1 MTKLTVEDRIMG
13 RKEPLPPT
21 ELQLKAFTN
30 ETKYL
35 VYAEG
40 NDNKKVVTG
49 VSIGRILSVEKKQL
63 ITSGEKQVKANGLVI
78 ERIEQPTVKENLTV
92 EEDVREN
99 RTTEEEEQPKP
110 KPKPKRKRAK

>member
-1 MTKLTVEDRIMG
+1 MTKLSLEDKIMG
-13 RKEPLPPT
+13 RTEPLPPT
-21 ELQLKAFTN
+21 DLQLKAFTD

-49 VSIGRILSVEKKQL
+49 VSIGRILSMENKAL

-78 ERIEQPTVKENLTV
+78 ERIEEPTVKENLTV
-92 EEDVREN
+92 EE
-99 RTTEEEEQPKP
+99 EEP
-110 KPKPKRKRAK
+110 PKPKRKRAK

>member
-1 MTKLTVEDRIMG
+1 MTKLSIEDKIMG
-13 RKEPLPPT
+13 RTEPLPPT

-49 VSIGRILSVEKKQL
+49 VSIGRILSMENKQL

-78 ERIEQPTVKENLTV
+78 ERIV
-92 EEDVREN
+92 EEA
-99 RTTEEEEQPKP
+99 TEETSETDEEISVVE

>member
-13 RKEPLPPT
+13 RTEPLPLT

-40 NDNKKVVTG
+40 NDNKKIVTG
-49 VSIGRILSVEKKQL
+49 VSIGRILSMENKQL

-78 ERIEQPTVKENLTV
+78 ERIEEEVAKENLATDEEISVV
-92 EEDVREN
+92 E
-99 RTTEEEEQPKP
+99 

>member
-1 MTKLTVEDRIMG
+1 MTKLSLEDKIMG
-13 RKEPLPPT
+13 RTEPLPPT
-21 ELQLKAFTN
+21 DLQLKAFTN

-49 VSIGRILSVEKKQL
+49 VSIGRILSMENKQL

-78 ERIEQPTVKENLTV
+78 ERIEEEVVKEISETDEEISVV
-92 EEDVREN
+92 E
-99 RTTEEEEQPKP
+99 

>member
-13 RKEPLPPT
+13 RTEPLPPT
-21 ELQLKAFTN
+21 DLQLKAFTN

-49 VSIGRILSVEKKQL
+49 VSIGRILSMENKQL

-78 ERIEQPTVKENLTV
+78 ERIV
-92 EEDVREN
+92 EEV
-99 RTTEEEEQPKP
+99 TEEISETDEEISVVE

>member
-1 MTKLTVEDRIMG
+1 MTKLNLEDKIMG
-13 RKEPLPPT
+13 RIEPLPLT

-49 VSIGRILSVEKKQL
+49 VSIGRILSMENKQL

-78 ERIEQPTVKENLTV
+78 ERIEEPPVKENLTF
-92 EEDVREN
+92 
-99 RTTEEEEQPKP
+99 EEEQP
-110 KPKPKRKRAK
+110 PKPKRKRAK

>member
-1 MTKLTVEDRIMG
+1 MTKLSLEDKIMG
-13 RKEPLPPT
+13 RTEPLPLT

-49 VSIGRILSVEKKQL
+49 VSIGRILSMENKQL

-78 ERIEQPTVKENLTV
+78 ERIV
-92 EEDVREN
+92 EEV
-99 RTTEEEEQPKP
+99 TEEISETDEEILVVEQ
-110 KPKPKRKRAK
+110 PKPKRKRAK

>member
-1 MTKLTVEDRIMG
+1 MTKLSLEDKIMG
-13 RKEPLPPT
+13 RTEPLPPT
-21 ELQLKAFTN
+21 DLQLKAFTN

-49 VSIGRILSVEKKQL
+49 VSIGRILSMENKQL

-78 ERIEQPTVKENLTV
+78 ERIV
-92 EEDVREN
+92 EEV
-99 RTTEEEEQPKP
+99 TEEISETDEEISVVE

>member
-13 RKEPLPPT
+13 RKEPLPLT

-49 VSIGRILSVEKKQL
+49 VSIGRILSMENKQL

-78 ERIEQPTVKENLTV
+78 ERIEEEVVKEISETDEEISVV
-92 EEDVREN
+92 E
-99 RTTEEEEQPKP
+99 

>member
-1 MTKLTVEDRIMG
+1 MTKLSLEDKIMG

-21 ELQLKAFTN
+21 DLQLKAFTN

-49 VSIGRILSVEKKQL
+49 VKIGRILSMENKQL
-63 ITSGEKQVKANGLVI
+63 ITSGEKQIKANGLVI
-78 ERIEQPTVKENLTV
+78 ERIEEPTVKENLTV
-92 EEDVREN
+92 DEDVRKN
-99 RTTEEEEQPKP
+99 RTTDEEISVVE
-110 KPKPKRKRAK
+110 KPKRKRKRAK

>member
-13 RKEPLPPT
+13 RTEPLPPT
-21 ELQLKAFTN
+21 DLQLKAFTN

-35 VYAEG
+35 VCAEG

-49 VSIGRILSVEKKQL
+49 VSIGRILSMENKAL

-78 ERIEQPTVKENLTV
+78 ERIAEPTIRKNQIV
-92 EEDVREN
+92 
-99 RTTEEEEQPKP
+99 EEEQP
-110 KPKPKRKRAK
+110 PKPKRKRAK

>member
-1 MTKLTVEDRIMG
+1 MEKLTLEDKIMG
-13 RKEPLPPT
+13 RKEPLPLT
-21 ELQLKAFTN
+21 DLQLKAFTN

-49 VSIGRILSVEKKQL
+49 VSISHILSMENKAL

-78 ERIEQPTVKENLTV
+78 ERIEEPTVKENLTV
-92 EEDVREN
+92 EE
-99 RTTEEEEQPKP
+99 EQP
-110 KPKPKRKRAK
+110 PKPKRKRAK

>member
-1 MTKLTVEDRIMG
+1 MTKLSLEDKIMG

-21 ELQLKAFTN
+21 DLQLKAFTN

-49 VSIGRILSVEKKQL
+49 VSIGRILSMENKQL

-78 ERIEQPTVKENLTV
+78 ERIV
-92 EEDVREN
+92 EEVAEKISETD
-99 RTTEEEEQPKP
+99 EEISVVE

>member
-1 MTKLTVEDRIMG
+1 MG
-13 RKEPLPPT
+13 RKVLLRPT
-21 ELQLKAFTN
+21 DLQLKAFIN

-40 NDNKKVVTG
+40 NDNKKIVTG
-49 VSIGRILSVEKKQL
+49 VSIGRILSMENKQL

-78 ERIEQPTVKENLTV
+78 ERIV
-92 EEDVREN
+92 EEAI
-99 RTTEEEEQPKP
+99 EEISETDEEISVVE

>member
-1 MTKLTVEDRIMG
+1 MTKLSLEDKIMG

-21 ELQLKAFTN
+21 DLQLKAFTN

-49 VSIGRILSVEKKQL
+49 VKIGRILSMENKQL
-63 ITSGEKQVKANGLVI
+63 ITSGEKFLVSDAVI
-78 ERIEQPTVKENLTV
+78 ESLF
-92 EEDVREN
+92 
-99 RTTEEEEQPKP
+99 
-110 KPKPKRKRAK
+110 A

>member
-1 MTKLTVEDRIMG
+1 MEKLTVEDRIMG
-13 RKEPLPPT
+13 RTEPLPPT
-21 ELQLKAFTN
+21 ELQLKAFTD

-49 VSIGRILSVEKKQL
+49 VSIGRILSMENKQL

-78 ERIEQPTVKENLTV
+78 ERIEEPTVKENLTV
-92 EEDVREN
+92 EE
-99 RTTEEEEQPKP
+99 EQPP
-110 KPKPKRKRAK
+110 KPRRKRAK

>member
-1 MTKLTVEDRIMG
+1 MTKLSLEDKIMG
-13 RKEPLPPT
+13 RTEPLPKT

-49 VSIGRILSVEKKQL
+49 VSIGRILSMENKQL

-78 ERIEQPTVKENLTV
+78 ERIEEEVVKENLTTDEEISVV
-92 EEDVREN
+92 E
-99 RTTEEEEQPKP
+99 Q
-110 KPKPKRKRAK
+110 PKPKRKRAK

>member
-1 MTKLTVEDRIMG
+1 MTKLSLEDKIMG
-13 RKEPLPPT
+13 RTEPLPPT

-49 VSIGRILSVEKKQL
+49 VSIGRILSMENKQL
-63 ITSGEKQVKANGLVI
+63 ITNGEKQVKANGLVI
-78 ERIEQPTVKENLTV
+78 ERIEEPTVKENLTV

-99 RTTEEEEQPKP
+99 RTTDEEISVVEKS
-110 KPKPKRKRAK
+110 KPKRKRAK

>member
-1 MTKLTVEDRIMG
+1 MTKLSLEDKIMG
-13 RKEPLPPT
+13 RTEPLPLT

-49 VSIGRILSVEKKQL
+49 VSIGRILSMENKAL

-78 ERIEQPTVKENLTV
+78 ERIV
-92 EEDVREN
+92 EEEPVIRKN
-99 RTTEEEEQPKP
+99 QITEEEQP
-110 KPKPKRKRAK
+110 PKPKRKRAK

>member
-1 MTKLTVEDRIMG
+1 MTKLSLEDKIMG
-13 RKEPLPPT
+13 RTEPLPKT

-40 NDNKKVVTG
+40 SDNKKVVTG
-49 VSIGRILSVEKKQL
+49 VKIGRILSLEKREH
-63 ITSGEKQVKANGLVI
+63 ITNGELVVKANGLVI
-78 ERIEQPTVKENLTV
+78 ERIEEPTVKENLTV
-92 EEDVREN
+92 EEDVKEN
-99 RTTEEEEQPKP
+99 LTTE

>member
-13 RKEPLPPT
+13 RTEPLPPT
-21 ELQLKAFTN
+21 DLQLKAFTN

-49 VSIGRILSVEKKQL
+49 VSIGRILSMENKQL

-78 ERIEQPTVKENLTV
+78 ERIEEPTIRKNQIV
-92 EEDVREN
+92 
-99 RTTEEEEQPKP
+99 EEEQP
-110 KPKPKRKRAK
+110 PKPKRKRAK

>member
-1 MTKLTVEDRIMG
+1 MTKLSLEDKIMG
-13 RKEPLPPT
+13 RTEPLPPT
-21 ELQLKAFTN
+21 DLQLKAFTN

-49 VSIGRILSVEKKQL
+49 VKIGRILSMENKQL

-78 ERIEQPTVKENLTV
+78 ERIEKSTVKKNLTVEEVVKENLT
-92 EEDVREN
+92 
-99 RTTEEEEQPKP
+99 TE
-110 KPKPKRKRAK
+110 KPKRKRKRAK